1 MRLKWGQMA
10 EPTKIASYCV
20 LDTWASLDWTQGT
33 QIESLEDFTEI
44 RVQTQNNLYEITVID
59 ATAREVLV
67 RGGQFFP
74 ERTPARIAGASLGG
88 SFIKVGGIYAGFKM
102 ELVDI
107 EDRRTIVTSMVQTV
121 SLYSAQRP

>member
-20 LDTWASLDWTQGT
+20 LDTWASLDWTQGI

-107 EDRRTIVTSMVQTV
+107 EDRRTIVTSRVQTV